1 MQIKKVYLLREF
13 KKSLLIDKKIK
24 IFIIA
29 GELSGDILG
38 GDLLIQL
45 RGLTNNN
52 IEIYG
57 VGGDKMAAQ
66 GLVSIFDIRLLS
78 IMGIFEVLSKI
89 PRILK
94 LLKLAKN
101 KIIEI
106 KPDIVITIDAPGFNF
121 RLQKSIKKL
130 NIKQIHYVAPSVWAW
145 KSYRAKKI
153 AKYLDHL
160 LVLFPFEKKFFIKEG
175 LNTTFVGHS
184 IAFDSKFINNSF
196 YMEKSLKNNSIKK
209 IALLPGSRLGEI
221 EKLMP
226 VFINSA
232 KLLNNNY
239 KSIKFYVVTLEQ
251 YKTQIEQYF
260 NKTNLDYYITD
271 KQEEKYNIYSNVD
284 FVLCASGTVT
294 MEVAKASTAML
305 VVYKLNI
312 ITWMIVKALVKV
324 KTATI
329 LNILLKENIIPELFQ
344 KDVNEYNIYRIIR
357 EYLDNTKLRQ
367 QQIVKLNTAINKL
380 KNGDENPSCISA
392 KTIISYL

>member
-1 MQIKKVYLLREF
+1 MQIKKVYLLKEF
-13 KKSLLIDKKIK
+13 KKNLLIDKKIK

-38 GDLLIQL
+38 EDLLIQL
-45 RGLTNNN
+45 RELTNNH

-57 VGGDKMAAQ
+57 VGGAKMSAQ
-66 GLVSIFDIRLLS
+66 GLISIFDIKLLS

-89 PRILK
+89 PSILK
-94 LLKLAKN
+94 LLKLAKS

-106 KPDIVITIDAPGFNF
+106 QPDIVITIDAPGFNF
-121 RLQKSIKKL
+121 RLQKSIKNL

-153 AKYLDHL
+153 AKFLDHL
-160 LVLFPFEKKFFIKEG
+160 LVLFPFEKQFFIKEG
-175 LNTTFVGHS
+175 LKTTFVGHP
-184 IAFDSKFINNSF
+184 IAFDTKFIKNEF
-196 YMEKSLKNNSIKK
+196 YIEKSLKKNNIKK

-251 YKTQIEQYF
+251 YKIKIEQYF
-260 NKTNLDYYITD
+260 NKTNLDYYVTD
-271 KQEEKYNIYSNVD
+271 KHEEKYNIYSNVD

-312 ITWMIVKALVKV
+312 ITWIIVKALVKV

-357 EYLDNTKLRQ
+357 KYLDDTKLRE
-367 QQIVKLNTAINKL
+367 QQIIKLNKAINKL
-380 KNGDENPSCISA
+380 KNGDENPSYISA
-392 KTIISYL
+392 KTVISYL

>member
-1 MQIKKVYLLREF
+1 MQIKKVYLLKEY
-13 KKSLLIDKKIK
+13 KNNLLIDKKIK

-38 GDLLIQL
+38 EELLIQL

-57 VGGDKMAAQ
+57 VGGNKMAAQ
-66 GLVSIFDIRLLS
+66 GLNSIFDIKLLS
-78 IMGIFEVLSKI
+78 IMGIFEVVSKI
-89 PRILK
+89 PTILK

-106 KPDIVITIDAPGFNF
+106 NPDIVITIDAPGFNF
-121 RLQKSIKKL
+121 RLQKSIRNL

-153 AKYLDHL
+153 AKFLDHL
-160 LVLFPFEKKFFIKEG
+160 LVLFPFEKQFFIKEG
-175 LNTTFVGHS
+175 LKTTFVGHP
-184 IAFDSKFINNSF
+184 IAFDRKFINNKF
-196 YMEKSLKNNSIKK
+196 FIEKSLKDNTIKK

-226 VFINSA
+226 VFISSA
-232 KLLNNNY
+232 KLLSNDY
-239 KSIKFYVVTLEQ
+239 KLIKFYVVTLEQ
-251 YKTQIEQYF
+251 YKTKIDEYF
-260 NKTNLDYYITD
+260 NNTNLDYYITD
-271 KQEEKYNIYSNVD
+271 KHEEKYNIYSNVD

-305 VVYKLNI
+305 VVYKLNT
-312 ITWMIVKALVKV
+312 ITWLIVKALVKV

-329 LNILLKENIIPELFQ
+329 INILLKENIIPELFQ
-344 KDVNEYNIYRIIR
+344 KDVNEYNIYRVIR
-357 EYLDNTKLRQ
+357 EYLDNKTLRQ
-367 QQIVKLNTAINKL
+367 QQIVKLNKAINKL
-380 KNGDENPSCISA
+380 KNGDDNPSYISA
-392 KTIISYL
+392 KTIISCL

>member
-1 MQIKKVYLLREF
+1 MKEF

-184 IAFDSKFINNSF
+184 IAFDSKFINNRF

-232 KLLNNNY
+232 KLLNNDY

-312 ITWMIVKALVKV
+312 IPWMIVKALVKV

-329 LNILLKENIIPELFQ
+329 LNILLKENI
-344 KDVNEYNIYRIIR
+344 
-357 EYLDNTKLRQ
+357 
-367 QQIVKLNTAINKL
+367 
-380 KNGDENPSCISA
+380 
-392 KTIISYL
+392 